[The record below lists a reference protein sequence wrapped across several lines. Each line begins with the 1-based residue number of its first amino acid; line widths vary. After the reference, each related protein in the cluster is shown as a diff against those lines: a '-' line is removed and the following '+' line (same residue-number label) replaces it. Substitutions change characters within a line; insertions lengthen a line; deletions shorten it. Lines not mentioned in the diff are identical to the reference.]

1 VVTAVAR
8 VDPVDDPE
16 VVGAE
21 VVEVDAA
28 GVEVVVA
35 DAVLAAVV
43 ASAGS
48 WPETSWTKIPP
59 VVTTNRAAARPTTRR
74 RMRRTRRRRA
84 CSGVESCGGVI
95 GSSLAW
101 AETAMDSESRSEVA
115 TV

>member
-1 VVTAVAR
+1 VVTAVAL

-16 VVGAE
+16 VVDAE
-21 VVEVDAA
+21 VVEVDDA
-28 GVEVVVA
+28 GVAVVA

-84 CSGVESCGGVI
+84 CSGVEGCGGVI

-101 AETAMDSESRSEVA
+101 AETAMDSELRSEVA